1 MENYKSI
8 AIDGPCGAGKSTI
21 AKQLAKKLGFI
32 YVDTGALYRAIA
44 FYITENNISPNNQ
57 SAIKNSL
64 KNINIKLEYTNN
76 SQKIILNNK
85 DVTNNIRTPKISM
98 VASTISAF
106 NFVREFLFDLQQN
119 MAKNNNVIMDGRDI
133 GTVVLPNANLKIFLT
148 ASKKSR
154 AIRRYKELLLTNNN
168 NINFDDVYKELVERD
183 KNDSSREIAPLKQ
196 ANDAILVDSSNMDF
210 NQTLNHI
217 YKIIT
222 NTILK

>member
-196 ANDAILVDSSNMDF
+196 ADDAILVDSSNMDF

>member
-98 VASTISAF
+98 VASIISAF

-196 ANDAILVDSSNMDF
+196 ADDAILVDSSNMDF